1 MPIELS
7 EIPRAELAALV
18 RAVRVAP
25 RRQFDAPRQRALIAL
40 FLFSVGISIFLHAA
54 STRAWSLS
62 PISSDWHT
70 EIQMRGLQNVVVV
83 SSLALAGATHAQN
96 AVQWRVEDGGNGH
109 WYGIIGGGGTI
120 GWHESRGQA
129 QSVGADLT
137 SVDSDAE
144 WGFIRQIGSSPTAWN
159 RGHGPWLGGYQ
170 DESAADF
177 SEPAGGWR
185 WVTGGSLVFTAWMDG
200 QPSNDCDSNPE
211 NYLHMYGSPS
221 NVVWNDIGEASTCSS
236 FPVRAAVIE
245 WSADC
250 NNDGIV
256 DYGQILAGTL
266 ADANQNNIP
275 DCCEAG
281 SPCPGSAV
289 QWRVEDGGN
298 GHWYQ
303 GVGTANGI
311 GWASAQVACVSAGG
325 SLVSIGT
332 AAESSWLY
340 ETIACRVNLWSV
352 VGPYIVGPWIG
363 ARGASGNWRW
373 DDGTPWNYS
382 AWFPGEGPPNGDP
395 GEQFAHF
402 YNGGGPVVVP
412 NNSWADYFDLPFIH
426 SYLIEWSADCNNDSI
441 IDYGQIL
448 AGTLADANQ
457 NNIPDCCEPGAS
469 CDPCPGD
476 VDESGAVNAVD
487 LAAILNTWGSDGGKY
502 SGADIDGNGTVDASD
517 LTAVLSSWGAC
528 P

>member
-1 MPIELS
+1 
-7 EIPRAELAALV
+7 
-18 RAVRVAP
+18 
-25 RRQFDAPRQRALIAL
+25 
-40 FLFSVGISIFLHAA
+40 
-54 STRAWSLS
+54 
-62 PISSDWHT
+62 
-70 EIQMRGLQNVVVV
+70 MRGLQNVVVV

-96 AVQWRVEDGGNGH
+96 AVEWRVEDGGNGH

-250 NNDGIV
+250 NKDGLV
-256 DYGQILAGTL
+256 DYGQIVAGTL
-266 ADANQNNIP
+266 ADANQNNVP

-303 GVGTANGI
+303 FRRLPLNHCWTQARNMCEADGGHLATI
-311 GWASAQVACVSAGG
+311 TSAPENNLLR
-325 SLVSIGT
+325 SL
-332 AAESSWLY
+332 
-340 ETIACRVNLWSV
+340 TIENDPSV
-352 VGPYIVGPWIG
+352 LEGGPYIGGTCVGLPWGQFYWITGEPFVYTNWLSG
-363 ARGASGNWRW
+363 APNGSRGETEQYLQFWRW
-373 DDGTPWNYS
+373 SDLGWND
-382 AWFPGEGPPNGDP
+382 AGDC
-395 GEQFAHF
+395 
-402 YNGGGPVVVP
+402 GGLMF
-412 NNSWADYFDLPFIH
+412 SH
-426 SYLIEWSADCNNDSI
+426 LIEWEADCNNDSL

-448 AGTLADANQ
+448 AGDLIDANA

-502 SGADIDGNGTVDASD
+502 PGADIDGNGTVDASD

>member
-1 MPIELS
+1 
-7 EIPRAELAALV
+7 
-18 RAVRVAP
+18 
-25 RRQFDAPRQRALIAL
+25 
-40 FLFSVGISIFLHAA
+40 
-54 STRAWSLS
+54 
-62 PISSDWHT
+62 
-70 EIQMRGLQNVVVV
+70 MRGLQNVVVV

-96 AVQWRVEDGGNGH
+96 AVEWRVEDGGNGH

-250 NNDGIV
+250 NKDGLV
-256 DYGQILAGTL
+256 DYGQIVAGTL
-266 ADANQNNIP
+266 ADANQNNVP

-303 GVGTANGI
+303 LSGPFFSSWVLGNSYAEELGGHLVTLTSVSEQTFAATLAFNSTPTQVDDCWLG
-311 GWASAQVACVSAGG
+311 AFQDHSAPTYSEPAGG
-325 SLVSIGT
+325 
-332 AAESSWLY
+332 
-340 ETIACRVNLWSV
+340 
-352 VGPYIVGPWIG
+352 
-363 ARGASGNWRW
+363 WRW
-373 DDGTPWNYS
+373 VTGEPWNFTS
-382 AWFPGEGPPNGDP
+382 WRPDGQPHGNGDFLVATTVPADGLGWVDSGPNHRP
-395 GEQFAHF
+395 GNCQAFVE
-402 YNGGGPVVVP
+402 Y
-412 NNSWADYFDLPFIH
+412 
-426 SYLIEWSADCNNDSI
+426 SADCNNDSI
-441 IDYGQIL
+441 VDYGQIL
-448 AGTLADANQ
+448 AGDLIDANA

-502 SGADIDGNGTVDASD
+502 PGADIDGNGTVDASD

>member
-1 MPIELS
+1 
-7 EIPRAELAALV
+7 
-18 RAVRVAP
+18 
-25 RRQFDAPRQRALIAL
+25 
-40 FLFSVGISIFLHAA
+40 
-54 STRAWSLS
+54 
-62 PISSDWHT
+62 
-70 EIQMRGLQNVVVV
+70 MRGLQNVVVV

-109 WYGIIGGGGTI
+109 WYQLSGPFFSSWVLGNSYAEELGGHLVT
-120 GWHESRGQA
+120 
-129 QSVGADLT
+129 LT
-137 SVDSDAE
+137 SVSEQTFAATLA
-144 WGFIRQIGSSPTAWN
+144 FNSTPTQVDDC
-159 RGHGPWLGGYQ
+159 WLGAFQ
-170 DESAADF
+170 DHSAPTY

-185 WVTGGSLVFTAWMDG
+185 WVTGEPWNFTSWRPDG
-200 QPSNDCDSNPE
+200 QPHGNGDFLVATTVPADGLGWVDSGPNHRPGNCQAFVE
-211 NYLHMYGSPS
+211 Y
-221 NVVWNDIGEASTCSS
+221 
-236 FPVRAAVIE
+236 
-245 WSADC
+245 SADC

-303 GVGTANGI
+303 LSGPFFSSWVLGNSYAEELGGHLVTLTSVSEQTFAATLAFNSTPTQVDDCWLG
-311 GWASAQVACVSAGG
+311 AFQDHSAPTYSEPAGG
-325 SLVSIGT
+325 
-332 AAESSWLY
+332 
-340 ETIACRVNLWSV
+340 
-352 VGPYIVGPWIG
+352 
-363 ARGASGNWRW
+363 WRW
-373 DDGTPWNYS
+373 VTGEPWNFTS
-382 AWFPGEGPPNGDP
+382 WRPDGQPHGNGDFLVATTVPADGLGWVDSGPNHRP
-395 GEQFAHF
+395 GNCQAFVE
-402 YNGGGPVVVP
+402 Y
-412 NNSWADYFDLPFIH
+412 
-426 SYLIEWSADCNNDSI
+426 SADCNNDSI
-441 IDYGQIL
+441 VDYGQIL
-448 AGTLADANQ
+448 AGDLIDANA

-502 SGADIDGNGTVDASD
+502 PGADIDGNGTVDASD

>member
-1 MPIELS
+1 
-7 EIPRAELAALV
+7 
-18 RAVRVAP
+18 
-25 RRQFDAPRQRALIAL
+25 
-40 FLFSVGISIFLHAA
+40 
-54 STRAWSLS
+54 
-62 PISSDWHT
+62 
-70 EIQMRGLQNVVVV
+70 MRGLQNVVVV
-83 SSLALAGATHAQN
+83 SSLAIAGATHAQN
-96 AVQWRVEDGGNGH
+96 AVE
-109 WYGIIGGGGTI
+109 
-120 GWHESRGQA
+120 
-129 QSVGADLT
+129 
-137 SVDSDAE
+137 
-144 WGFIRQIGSSPTAWN
+144 
-159 RGHGPWLGGYQ
+159 
-170 DESAADF
+170 
-177 SEPAGGWR
+177 
-185 WVTGGSLVFTAWMDG
+185 
-200 QPSNDCDSNPE
+200 
-211 NYLHMYGSPS
+211 
-221 NVVWNDIGEASTCSS
+221 
-236 FPVRAAVIE
+236 
-245 WSADC
+245 
-250 NNDGIV
+250 
-256 DYGQILAGTL
+256 
-266 ADANQNNIP
+266 
-275 DCCEAG
+275 
-281 SPCPGSAV
+281 
-289 QWRVEDGGN
+289 WRVEDGGN

-382 AWFPGEGPPNGDP
+382 AWFPGEGPPNEDP

-502 SGADIDGNGTVDASD
+502 PGADIDGNGTVDASD